1 MINNPVTFQM
11 SANTNSS
18 ISNSA
23 KAVGLHYLVEEM
35 NLHVRPPAVRSE
47 VTGGARKTRET
58 HTSTLEQ
65 YPASYAPR
73 GIMGNL
79 RFAMRYEPIDLGV
92 LAAFFQT
99 IDRSELEKWVR
110 GESTGIFARRAW
122 YLFEMLTGQTLDLP
136 DVPPTGYAL
145 LLRPEAQITSKGNRI
160 QRQKIVD
167 NLLGNGDY
175 CPLIRRTG
183 DLEGWMQQDFRQMF
197 QGVVSGVSPAVLK
210 RAVQY
215 LFIKETQSSFAIEGE
230 APSPDRSRR
239 FVQALQGAGSFDTSS
254 KDAFIRLQKAIVE
267 ARFALED
274 WRDVQ
279 NYIGS
284 VARDYSPVVHY
295 VCPKPFDLPSLMG
308 GWMRSLERIGTG
320 EVNPIC
326 VATIAGFGFVYLH
339 PFEDGNGRLHR
350 FLIHHSLAKL
360 GVTPKGV
367 LFPVSAAMLRNRAV
381 YDQALESLSEKIDP
395 LIEYTLDDAGRMTV
409 AGETALLYRYP
420 DLTVQT
426 EYLFRVV
433 ADTIATDMRMELGFL
448 ERYDRAMEAVDRIV
462 QMPGVRA
469 SLLVRLI
476 LQNHGKLSKVKRG
489 QFPELRD
496 EEISAIE
503 AAICNDQA
511 EQEES

>member
-1 MINNPVTFQM
+1 M
-11 SANTNSS
+11 SPNANSPISS
-18 ISNSA
+18 SA
-23 KAVGLHYLVEEM
+23 KEIGLHYLVQEM
-35 NLHVRPPAVRSE
+35 NLHVASPAVRSE
-47 VTGGARKTRET
+47 IVAGARKTHET
-58 HTSTLEQ
+58 HTSVLEQ
-65 YPASYAPR
+65 YPASYAPK
-73 GIMGNL
+73 GIWGNL
-79 RFAMRYEPIDLGV
+79 RFALRYEPIDLGV
-92 LAAFFQT
+92 LAAFFKT
-99 IDRSELEKWVR
+99 IDRSELETWVR

-136 DVPPTGYAL
+136 DVPPTGYAP
-145 LLRPEAQITSKGNRI
+145 LLRPEAQITSAGIRI

-197 QGVVSGVSPAVLK
+197 QGVVSGVAPAVLE

-239 FVQALQGAGSFDTSS
+239 FVQALQSAGSFDTSS

-274 WRDVQ
+274 WRNVQ

-284 VARDYSPVVHY
+284 IAQDYSPVVHY
-295 VCPKPFDLPSLMG
+295 VCPKPLDLPSLMR

-381 YDQALESLSEKIDP
+381 YDQALESLSEKIEP
-395 LIEYTLDDAGRMTV
+395 LIEYTLDDAGRLTV
-409 AGETALLYRYP
+409 EGETDLLYRYP

-433 ADTIATDMRMELGFL
+433 ADTIATDMRTEIGFL
-448 ERYDRAMEAVDRIV
+448 GRYDRAMEAVKDV
-462 QMPGVRA
+462 VEMPDLRA

-476 LQNHGKLSKVKRG
+476 FQNHGRLSKVKRG
-489 QFPELRD
+489 QFAELSDD
-496 EEISAIE
+496 EIAAIESAIR
-503 AAICNDQA
+503 AIDV
-511 EQEES
+511 EEEVQ

>member
-1 MINNPVTFQM
+1 
-11 SANTNSS
+11 
-18 ISNSA
+18 
-23 KAVGLHYLVEEM
+23 
-35 NLHVRPPAVRSE
+35 
-47 VTGGARKTRET
+47 
-58 HTSTLEQ
+58 
-65 YPASYAPR
+65 
-73 GIMGNL
+73 
-79 RFAMRYEPIDLGV
+79 MR
-92 LAAFFQT
+92 
-99 IDRSELEKWVR
+99 
-110 GESTGIFARRAW
+110 
-122 YLFEMLTGQTLDLP
+122 
-136 DVPPTGYAL
+136 
-145 LLRPEAQITSKGNRI
+145 
-160 QRQKIVD
+160 
-167 NLLGNGDY
+167 
-175 CPLIRRTG
+175 
-183 DLEGWMQQDFRQMF
+183 QDFRQMF
-197 QGVVSGVSPAVLK
+197 QGVVSGVTPAVLE

-215 LFIKETQSSFAIEGE
+215 LFLKETQSSFAIEGE

-239 FVQALQGAGSFDTSS
+239 FVQALQSAGSFDTSS

-274 WRDVQ
+274 WRSVQ

-284 VARDYSPVVHY
+284 VAHDYSLVVHY
-295 VCPKPFDLPSLMG
+295 VCPKPSDLPSLMG

-320 EVNPIC
+320 EVNPMC

-360 GVTPKGV
+360 GLTPKGV

-381 YDQALESLSEKIDP
+381 YDQALESLSGKVDR
-395 LIEYTLDDAGRMTV
+395 LIEYTLDDAGHMTV

-433 ADTIATDMRMELGFL
+433 ADTIATDMRMEFGFL
-448 ERYDRAMEAVDRIV
+448 ERYDQAMEAVDGIV

-476 LQNHGKLSKVKRG
+476 LQNHGKLSKAKRG
-489 QFPELRD
+489 QFPDLRD

-503 AAICNDQA
+503 MAIGGDRE
-511 EQEES
+511 EQDEL